1 MSRHLLSRCWEKT
14 TSTDHVSRSCRGIE
28 TLEARDEA
36 WSIHQVSRR
45 RSSHGDNIN
54 VLTKE
59 FEAFT
64 VKRFGKQVSLLII
77 GVNKLKCE
85 STIFDMLPNEV
96 MSNLYVFGSRMLN
109 WILRDVNE
117 TIIVTIDNEMFLTKY
132 HNHGGI
138 FASIRVGC
146 NSYRQQ
152 CTQLLQWIMRRSF
165 AFYSSKRQDYY
176 PHKKNPLKYSFYH

>member
-1 MSRHLLSRCWEKT
+1 MQMHEK
-14 TSTDHVSRSCRGIE
+14 E
-28 TLEARDEA
+28 EK
-36 WSIHQVSRR
+36 RR
-45 RSSHGDNIN
+45 RSSHGDNTN

-59 FEAFT
+59 FKAFT

-77 GVNKLKCE
+77 GVNEFESE
-85 STIFDMLPNEV
+85 STIFDKLPNEV

-109 WILRDVNE
+109 RILRDVNE

-152 CTQLLQWIMRRSF
+152 CTQLQ
-165 AFYSSKRQDYY
+165 Q
-176 PHKKNPLKYSFYH
+176 